1 MEYKMNFKWNKLEK
15 KMAEM
20 GIHTLLIT
28 DPKHVYYLTGFLSN
42 PHERFLGVILQ
53 PGNEPFMM
61 VPALDEVAAHESST
75 ITEII
80 THQDTDNPY
89 QLLKQRIKGPLG
101 TIGLEK
107 DHMTLARFEQ
117 LQQSLSFAR
126 YLDIGPWLR
135 DLRVRKC
142 EDEVAKIRHAVH
154 LIEQVLDKAVQHVAE
169 GITENE
175 LVAEVEYQIRKLGAD
190 GPSFDSMVLSG
201 EKTALPHGVP
211 GTRKLMQGDL
221 VMFDIGVYADGY
233 ASDITRTFALGEPS
247 PECKK
252 IYNIVLAA
260 NEAAIQAVRPGVTF
274 ASIDKAARD
283 VIEKAG
289 YGQYFMHRLG
299 HGLGIDVHEFPS
311 VHGNNETLLA
321 EGNVFTIEPG
331 IYVPGIGGVRIEDDV
346 LVTADG
352 VEVLTSYPKQFTT
365 L

>member
-1 MEYKMNFKWNKLEK
+1 MNFKWHNLEK
-15 KMAEM
+15 KMSEM

-53 PGNEPFMM
+53 PGNDPFMM
-61 VPALDEVAAHESST
+61 VPALDETVARESST
-75 ITEII
+75 IREII

-89 QLLKQRIKGPLG
+89 HLLKQRMKGPLG

-107 DHMTLARFEQ
+107 EYMTLAVFEQ
-117 LQQSLSFAR
+117 LQSSLSFAR
-126 YLDIGPWLR
+126 YLDVGPWLR

-142 EDEVAKIRHAVH
+142 EDEVAKIRHAVD
-154 LIEQVLDKAVQHVAE
+154 LIEQVLGNTVPHITE
-169 GITENE
+169 GVTENE

-211 GTRKLMQGDL
+211 GTRKLQQGDL
-221 VMFDIGVYADGY
+221 VMFDIGVYANGY

-247 PECKK
+247 TECKK
-252 IYNIVLAA
+252 IYDIVLAA
-260 NEAAIQAVRPGVTF
+260 NEAAIKAVKPGVTF

-283 VIEKAG
+283 VIEQAG
-289 YGQYFMHRLG
+289 YGQYFIHRLG

-311 VHGNNETLLA
+311 VHSNNEVLLT

-331 IYVPGIGGVRIEDDV
+331 IYVPGVGGVRIEDDV
-346 LVTADG
+346 LVTKDG
-352 VEVLTSYPKQFTT
+352 VEVLTSYPKELTQ